1 LDLND
6 WLKMNI
12 DVMVDLARK
21 YVPTEIIKEPA
32 FEALTALLMGKFVH
46 RHGSEEEIGKRS
58 QAHNVL
64 AMTTIYSIWCG
75 WVSQSKAATG
85 DYPQEWVDSIKKL
98 IDDAFEIGQK
108 YSEDQAWF

>member
-1 LDLND
+1 
-6 WLKMNI
+6 MNI

-58 QAHNVL
+58 RAHNVL
-64 AMTTIYSIWCG
+64 AMTYDIFNLVWMG
-75 WVSQSKAATG
+75 F
-85 DYPQEWVDSIKKL
+85 PIKSS
-98 IDDAFEIGQK
+98 
-108 YSEDQAWF
+108 YW